1 MDDTAR
7 SELRTVREAVGV
19 FADVKD
25 FQHAVDELQS
35 SGFDRHDLSMLANE
49 KGIEGKLGKYYVRV
63 HEAEDEPDAPRQA
76 YRPPEDAG
84 NAKGVLIGTPL
95 YVAATTA
102 AGIVAA
108 TGGALVATLG
118 AIVVAGGAAGLI
130 GYVFA
135 NKVDKKQQ
143 EDLMS
148 QLDRGGL
155 LLWVRTSTAECERK
169 ATEILAK
176 HGASDIHVH
185 DIRVPDGERSA
196 IPRAFSQGHTE
207 RL

>member
-7 SELRTVREAVGV
+7 NAPGTVREAVGV
-19 FADVKD
+19 FADVKS

-63 HEAEDEPDAPRQA
+63 HEAADEPHTRRQA

-108 TGGALVATLG
+108 TGGALAATLG
-118 AIVVAGGAAGLI
+118 AIAIAGGAAGLI

-155 LLWVRTSTAECERK
+155 LLWARTSTPDCERK
-169 ATEILAK
+169 AMEILSK
-176 HGASDIHVH
+176 HGASDVHVH